1 MTTTSL
7 DSKQLTPTP
16 QLTPPTQTSQLT
28 PPTQTSQLTP
38 PTQTPQPTPPTL
50 PHYNIEGDID
60 FYTELYKSLHEDDKN
75 TDEKDDGSKKE
86 EEHVCLISNMPF
98 TENHVKL
105 PCKHSFNYLP
115 LFKDLVNY
123 KKKYLLMESTPLK
136 ISQIRC
142 PYCREKHDMLLP
154 FYEGMAGVTEEHGV
168 NCIDETKIHGV
179 PMTPTSCC
187 FIVSHTSYNG
197 SPVVCNNYGYLL
209 QENNKY
215 YCNYHKYKMIKSMQK
230 KSQME
235 AKAAAKEAEKKKKI
249 LEKEEEKKK
258 KLEAKKMK
266 EAAKLSVKKQPKQ
279 PKQKLEI
286 INLDDNVILSNAPS
300 GCVQIL
306 KSGERKGQCCGASSI
321 YLENMCMRHYKMTHK
336 SEI

>member
-1 MTTTSL
+1 MTTSALHPNQSPQKLTTPTL
-7 DSKQLTPTP
+7 QLTTPTP
-16 QLTPPTQTSQLT
+16 QLTTL
-28 PPTQTSQLTP
+28 
-38 PTQTPQPTPPTL
+38 TL

-60 FYTELYKSLHEDDKN
+60 FYAELYKSLYEDDKN
-75 TDEKDDGSKKE
+75 IDEKDDGSQKE
-86 EEHVCLISNMPF
+86 EELVCLISNMPL

-187 FIVSHTSYNG
+187 FIVSYTSYNG

-230 KSQME
+230 KAQME
-235 AKAAAKEAEKKKKI
+235 AKAAAKEAEKKKKM

-258 KLEAKKMK
+258 KEIAKAEAKKMK
-266 EAAKLSVKKQPKQ
+266 AAEKLSVKKQQ
-279 PKQKLEI
+279 KQKLEI
-286 INLDDNVILSNAPS
+286 INLDDNVILSNTPS

-306 KSGERKGQCCGASSI
+306 KSGERKGKCCGASSI
-321 YLENMCMRHYKMTHK
+321 YLENMCIRHYKMTHK
-336 SEI
+336 SEESI